1 MIGFFFLLFFFVA
14 ILILKIKVLLFKPSL
29 FEKKNEKKFH
39 KQNKTSPQETI
50 VFIINVI
57 KWKKKLTLFLQTI
70 FTHLRVLHTIPTRF
84 IITLRRMSS
93 ISHFIRMHLNNS
105 YALMGLAF
113 EEFYVLRSQ
122 KSNEFIWHMEFIR
135 IHQMKFILEFISLK
149 KQLF

>member
-1 MIGFFFLLFFFVA
+1 M
-14 ILILKIKVLLFKPSL
+14 
-29 FEKKNEKKFH
+29 
-39 KQNKTSPQETI
+39 
-50 VFIINVI
+50 
-57 KWKKKLTLFLQTI
+57 QTI

-84 IITLRRMSS
+84 IITLRRMSN